1 MAVSGYGFKPVQLLG
16 GKAFS
21 GGTIREFVVT
31 PAAATNPICTGDLV
45 TTALGVVLAVA
56 TAPAASTLST
66 NTPVGV
72 CVGVRFTDPVLK
84 QTQHA
89 QFLPATSTGYTNI
102 FAKVVDDTEVLFQVR
117 YDGAIDYTKIGLN
130 CTMTYVAGS
139 TVTGNA
145 KFYASGAATTAT
157 LPFRIVDIVGGGTDQ
172 GTGTAYTDIIVK
184 YNASTHAY
192 AFPTGQ

>member
-31 PAAATNPICTGDLV
+31 PASATNPICTGDLV
-45 TTALGVVLAVA
+45 TTAAGVVLTVA
-56 TAPAASTLST
+56 TAPAAGTLST
-66 NTPVGV
+66 NSPVGV
-72 CVGVRFTDPVLK
+72 SVGVRYTDPVLK

-89 QFLPATSTGYTNI
+89 QFLAANSTGYTNI
-102 FAKVVDDTEVLFQVR
+102 FAKVVDDPEVLFQVR
-117 YDGAIDYTKIGLN
+117 YDGTLTYTSIGNN
-130 CTMTYVAGS
+130 CTMTFVAGS

-145 KFYASGAATTAT
+145 KFYASGAATTNT
-157 LPFRIVDIVGGGTDQ
+157 LPFRIVDIVASGTDQ

-184 YNASTHAY
+184 YNWQVHAY
-192 AFPTGQ
+192 HFPTGQ